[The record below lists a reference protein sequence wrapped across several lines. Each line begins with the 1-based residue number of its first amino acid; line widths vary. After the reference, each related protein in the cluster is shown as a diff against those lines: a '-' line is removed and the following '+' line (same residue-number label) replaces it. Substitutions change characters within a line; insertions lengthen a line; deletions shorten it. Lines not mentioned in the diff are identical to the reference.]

1 MTPSVN
7 GAYGPD
13 NDIVDYIL
21 GITFEIWEERGVD
34 LIHRYYDADIAV
46 YALDGITRGAAGM
59 VDGTNAMLEA
69 YPDRL
74 LLVDDVI
81 WSGSRKDGYYSSH
94 RIISP
99 MTNEGPTLFGPATG
113 RKVRILTIADCI
125 VEDGV
130 ITGEWLIRDNHA
142 LVTQLGHDPAA
153 CARIVAERRSAESD
167 DWMTREI
174 KRLEEAGVPG
184 SRGPLPG
191 AAADL
196 PYFASAVLASVWK
209 HGDAATIE
217 AAYAPYAVAH
227 RSPIELYSGR
237 DAISGHY
244 AKLRSGLSIDGI
256 SVDHIAVQPYDE
268 EGLKVAVRW
277 SAAGRHVGNY
287 LDLEGTGRPVFLLAE
302 THWRIE
308 NGRIAVEWMVLD
320 GLGVLSQLV

>member
-1 MTPSVN
+1 MSTPER
-7 GAYGPD
+7 GAYGAD
-13 NDIVDYIL
+13 DDLVDYIL

-34 LIHRYYDADIAV
+34 LIHQYYDDDIAV

-74 LLVDDVI
+74 LLLDDVI
-81 WSGSRKDGYYSSH
+81 WSGNRENGYYSSH

-113 RKVRILTIADCI
+113 KKVRILTIADCI

-130 ITGEWLIRDNHA
+130 ITGEWLIRDNFA
-142 LVTQLGHDPAA
+142 LVTQLGHDPME
-153 CARIVAERRSAESD
+153 CARIVAGRRSEESNA
-167 DWMTREI
+167 WMADEI
-174 KRLEEAGVPG
+174 TRLEATGVAIPAAVV
-184 SRGPLPG
+184 P
-191 AAADL
+191 AADVAL
-196 PYFASAVLASVWK
+196 EDFASAVLCNNWK
-209 HGDAATIE
+209 NGDATTMA

-237 DAISGHY
+237 DAIAGHY
-244 AKLRSGLSIDGI
+244 ASLRAALAIDGLT
-256 SVDHIAVQPYDE
+256 VDHVAVQPSDT

-277 SAAGRHVGNY
+277 TAAGQHIGNF
-287 LDLEGTGRPVFLLAE
+287 LGLEGTGRPVYLLAE

-308 NGRIAVEWMVLD
+308 NGHIAVEWTVLD